1 RSVPMPKSFRN
12 QKVLITGGASGI
24 GRQMALTM
32 AKRGA
37 VVVLWDINQDK
48 LDRTVEELNGVGAHP
63 AHGFVC
69 DIASRKDVYEVAAQV
84 QEKVGPVD
92 ILINNAGIVSGQ
104 SLLEIEDEKIEAT
117 FGVNTLALFWTAKA
131 FLPGMV
137 ERNHGHIVTIASS
150 AGLVGVSKLTDYC
163 ASKWAAVG
171 FDESLRMELRERAPG
186 VKTTV
191 VCPFV
196 IDTGMFEG
204 VKSRFVWLLPILTE
218 HEATEQIIAAIEEN
232 RARLIMPK
240 LVGIV
245 PLMRA
250 LPVQIFD
257 KTADLLGINVS
268 MNEFVGRSTSA
279 RHPA

>member
-1 RSVPMPKSFRN
+1 MPKSFRN

-191 VCPFV
+191 VCPFF

-204 VKSRFVWLLPILTE
+204 VKSRFEWLLPILTE

>member
-1 RSVPMPKSFRN
+1 MPKSFRD
-12 QKVLITGGASGI
+12 QVVLITGGASGI
-24 GRQMALTM
+24 GRQMALTF

-37 VVVLWDINQDK
+37 VLVLWDIQQER
-48 LDRTVEELNGVGAHP
+48 LDQTVEELSQIGPHQ
-63 AHGFVC
+63 AHGFIC
-69 DIASRKDVYEVAAQV
+69 DISNREHVYETAARV
-84 QEKVGPVD
+84 KEAVGLVD

-117 FGVNTLALFWTAKA
+117 FGVNTLSLFWTAKA
-131 FLPGMV
+131 FLPAMV

-171 FDESLRMELRERAPG
+171 FDESLRMELREDAPG

-191 VCPFV
+191 VCPFF
-196 IDTGMFEG
+196 IDTGMFQG
-204 VKSRFVWLLPILTE
+204 VKSRFEFLLPILTE
-218 HEATEQIIAAIEEN
+218 QEATARIIEAVEHD
-232 RARLIMPK
+232 RPRLIIPK
-240 LVGIV
+240 LVSIV

-250 LPVQIFD
+250 LPIRIFD
-257 KTADLLGINVS
+257 KAADILGINVS
-268 MNEFVGRSTSA
+268 MNEFVGRSTKA